1 MALFGRRSAPAAP
14 PTPLEGVDVVLA
26 DLDGVVYAGPGALP
40 HAVDS
45 LNRARGGRSLAYIT
59 NNAARTDASVAA
71 HLSQLG
77 LPTAASDVVTSP
89 QAAMRLLAGRIA
101 EGSTV
106 LVVGGEGLV
115 SEVVKA
121 GFIVT
126 RSADD
131 APAAVVQGF
140 APEVGWTQ
148 LAEAAFALK
157 VPEEEGGIPWIATN
171 TDWTIPQA
179 RGIAPGNGTLVSAVH
194 TAIGRLATVAGKP
207 EVPIFEEAVARFG
220 ARHPLFLGDRLDTDI
235 LGANRAGIASAL
247 VLTGIDRPKHV
258 LAAPA
263 GSQPT
268 FILGD
273 LRELH
278 EPYPAVSVEDGVAT
292 VRNAAVAIEGA
303 DVRIVAEGDRPIDLL
318 RAGAAAIW
326 STGRAIFGFRVP
338 GRLYADPFHRP

>member
-1 MALFGRRSAPAAP
+1 MPLFGRRSATPG
-14 PTPLEGVDVVLA
+14 PLEGVDVVLA
-26 DLDGVVYAGPGALP
+26 DLDGVVYAGARALP
-40 HAVDS
+40 YAVES
-45 LNRARGGRSLAYIT
+45 LSRAREGRALAYIT

-71 HLSQLG
+71 HLSDLG
-77 LPTAASDVVTSP
+77 LPTAPDEVVTSP
-89 QAAMRLLAGRIA
+89 QAAMRLLAQRVA
-101 EGSTV
+101 PGSTV
-106 LVVGGEGLV
+106 LVVGGDGLV
-115 SEVVKA
+115 DEVQKA
-121 GFIVT
+121 GFVMT

-131 APAAVVQGF
+131 SPAAVVQGF

-278 EPYPAVSVEDGVAT
+278 EPYPEVRVKDGIATAGGAT
-292 VRNAAVAIEGA
+292 VAIDGA
-303 DVRIVAEGDRPIDLL
+303 DVRIVSVGERPIDLL

-338 GRLYADPFHRP
+338 EALYADPFHRP

>member
-1 MALFGRRSAPAAP
+1 MRLFGRRSDG
-14 PTPLEGVDVVLA
+14 PTPLDGVDVVLA
-26 DLDGVVYAGPGALP
+26 DLDGVVYAGAGALP
-40 HAVDS
+40 HAVES
-45 LNRARGGRSLAYIT
+45 LNRARDGRALAYIT
-59 NNAARTDASVAA
+59 NNASRTDASVAG
-71 HLSQLG
+71 HLSELG
-77 LPTAASDVVTSP
+77 LPTAAQEVVTSP
-89 QAAMRLLAGRIA
+89 QAAMRLLAKLIA
-101 EGSTV
+101 PGSTV
-106 LVVGGEGLV
+106 LVVGGDGLV
-115 SEVVKA
+115 DEVAKA
-121 GFIVT
+121 GFVMT
-126 RSADD
+126 RSAED

-171 TDWTIPQA
+171 TDWTIPQS
-179 RGIAPGNGTLVSAVH
+179 RGVAPGNGTLVSAVH

-278 EPYPAVSVEDGVAT
+278 APYPEVSVSDGVAT
-292 VRNAAVAIEGA
+292 VRGATVAVEGA
-303 DVRIVAEGDRPIDLL
+303 DVRIVSEGDRPVDLL

-338 GRLYADPFHRP
+338 ERLYADPFHRP

>member
-1 MALFGRRSAPAAP
+1 MPLFGRRPA
-14 PTPLEGVDVVLA
+14 TVGLLDGVDVVLA
-26 DLDGVVYAGPGALP
+26 DLDGVVYAGAGALP
-40 HAVDS
+40 HAVES
-45 LNRARGGRSLAYIT
+45 LNRARDGRALAYIT
-59 NNAARTDASVAA
+59 NNASRTDASVAA
-71 HLSQLG
+71 HLSDLG
-77 LPTAASDVVTSP
+77 LPTVPDEVVTSP
-89 QAAMRLLAGRIA
+89 QAAMRLLAQRVPP
-101 EGSTV
+101 GSTV
-106 LVVGGEGLV
+106 LVVGGDGLV
-115 SEVVKA
+115 DEVRKA
-121 GFIVT
+121 GFVMT
-126 RSADD
+126 RSAEDS
-131 APAAVVQGF
+131 PAAVVQGF

-179 RGIAPGNGTLVSAVH
+179 RGVAPGNGTLVSAVH
-194 TAIGRLATVAGKP
+194 TAVGRLATVAGKP

-278 EPYPAVSVEDGVAT
+278 EPYPEVRVKNGVAT
-292 VRNAAVAIEGA
+292 VRGATVAIDGP
-303 DVRIVAEGDRPIDLL
+303 DVRIVSEGERPIDLL

-338 GRLYADPFHRP
+338 EALYADPFHRP

>member
-1 MALFGRRSAPAAP
+1 MPIFGRRSQPAS
-14 PTPLEGVDVVLA
+14 PLDSVDVVLA
-26 DLDGVVYAGPGALP
+26 DLDGVVYAGAGALP
-40 HAVDS
+40 YAVES
-45 LNRARGGRSLAYIT
+45 LTRARDGRSLGYIT
-59 NNAARTDASVAA
+59 NNASRTDASVAA
-71 HLSQLG
+71 HLTELG
-77 LPTAASDVVTSP
+77 LATRADEVVTSP
-89 QAAMRLLAGRIA
+89 QAAMRLLAQRIA
-101 EGSTV
+101 PGSTV

-115 SEVVKA
+115 AEVTKA

-131 APAAVVQGF
+131 APTAVVQGF

-157 VPEEEGGIPWIATN
+157 VPEDDGGIPWIATN

-194 TAIGRLATVAGKP
+194 TAVGRLATVAGKP

-220 ARHPLFLGDRLDTDI
+220 AKHPLFLGDRLDTDI
-235 LGANRAGIASAL
+235 LGANRAGIPSAL

-268 FILGD
+268 YILGD

-278 EPYPAVSVEDGVAT
+278 EPYPEVEISGSTAKVRGAT
-292 VRNAAVAIEGA
+292 VAIEGA
-303 DVRIVAEGDRPIDLL
+303 DVRIVATGERPIDLL

-338 GRLYADPFHRP
+338 EELYADPFHRP